1 MDKEL
6 SDFASS
12 SSNNSNNNYSSS
24 FSTHPCSGHNDHLL
38 PLSVVHANL
47 AHLPGIRA
55 CELQFLDSLLSP
67 AGAIAHCCQLVVL
80 LEALPTI
87 GAAAAATRSAY
98 SASVLFLVRDVQVSL
113 IKAGLNSDA
122 AELNNLLSSRLLA
135 SFFVA
140 FDSLAAATDAAAD
153 VSPPTVEAGGSGSTS
168 GVQLRQPRAQ
178 PAKVKRV
185 SYAGLPPPGS
195 SASAAPTTASV
206 SMTVSSVTGS
216 AALDASSALSTT
228 EERLSSG
235 DAFLVADRQ
244 VSIYK
249 GFGEC
254 LGLTTSRVKVP
265 GLPGGRCWLLA
276 VEEIQPGGQ
285 LDRQGVLQAGDLIVE
300 VNEQPV
306 DTPEALR
313 RMLRQLSG
321 TVTFGLLTPPV
332 AKSRQQ
338 RSGGATRQ
346 YIRACFDYKPDLDSR
361 LAQRRRRFVSR
372 HKEDQQPPKGL
383 QVTCGDIL
391 QVLLAGE
398 LDSAGGTEYW
408 LARPV
413 SEGAG
418 SGHAA
423 WGLVPSLQTVR
434 SMDDGNRRL
443 SAPPRMSASNASTS
457 NIRRASSAA
466 LARSASANQFPAAAV
481 ARRQQPQAPASR
493 YYELVSRARPQ
504 PVVCLVLA
512 GPSGSSRSRL
522 QRRLIDRLPD
532 RFIAV
537 AVATN
542 GSSGGRRLRE
552 ELRRAHLAGELLEQ
566 SSGL

>member
-1 MDKEL
+1 M
-6 SDFASS
+6 
-12 SSNNSNNNYSSS
+12 
-24 FSTHPCSGHNDHLL
+24 
-38 PLSVVHANL
+38 
-47 AHLPGIRA
+47 
-55 CELQFLDSLLSP
+55 
-67 AGAIAHCCQLVVL
+67 
-80 LEALPTI
+80 
-87 GAAAAATRSAY
+87 
-98 SASVLFLVRDVQVSL
+98 
-113 IKAGLNSDA
+113 
-122 AELNNLLSSRLLA
+122 
-135 SFFVA
+135 
-140 FDSLAAATDAAAD
+140 
-153 VSPPTVEAGGSGSTS
+153 
-168 GVQLRQPRAQ
+168 RQPRAQ

-228 EERLSSG
+228 EERLSPG
-235 DAFLVADRQ
+235 DPFLVADRQ

-265 GLPGGRCWLLA
+265 GLPC

-338 RSGGATRQ
+338 RSGSGGATRQ

-372 HKEDQQPPKGL
+372 HKEDQQPPK
-383 QVTCGDIL
+383 
-391 QVLLAGE
+391 VLLAGE

-418 SGHAA
+418 SGQAL

-434 SMDDGNRRL
+434 SMDDENRRL
-443 SAPPRMSASNASTS
+443 SAPPRMSASNAS
-457 NIRRASSAA
+457 
-466 LARSASANQFPAAAV
+466 SANQFPAAAV
-481 ARRQQPQAPASR
+481 ARRQQPQAPASQ
-493 YYELVSRARPQ
+493 YYEPVSRARPQ
-504 PVVCLVLA
+504 PVACLVLA
-512 GPSGSSRSRL
+512 GPSGSGRSRL
-522 QRRLIDRLPD
+522 QRRLMNRLPD

-537 AVATN
+537 DAATN
-542 GSSGGRRLRE
+542 DSSGGRRLRE
-552 ELRRAHLAGELLEQ
+552 KLRRAHLAGELLEQ
-566 SSGL
+566 SSG